1 MVASNTSRNSSV
13 TITAITALNV
23 VATDVSYVYGS
34 GPLPALNKVS
44 YNGFLDNDTP
54 SSLGGTLSCTTVANP
69 TSTVGDYDITCGG
82 LTSSNYVIHYIPA
95 KLHIVPAGST
105 TSMPT
110 LISGTV
116 GTAVTLSASVAPV
129 SPSTATVNE
138 GTLSFSIVDGT
149 GAQKATAGPASVSGG
164 SASAQLNTS
173 GLADGGYTVKA
184 SYAPGK
190 DFTGSSTNLQTTL
203 FLLRAGVQ
211 LASTDVEVVPDW
223 QAPGFGVAQANLT
236 NANIIVDGTQ
246 GSPGDTLV
254 VAQYKTDPQAVAPP
268 SPVNNYF
275 DVYVPPATSFG
286 LIKVQICPPSL
297 GSGQVI
303 YWWNGTAW
311 AQVSD
316 QNYDPGTECAT
327 AIIQATG
334 SAPSVAQLSGTPFGE
349 QSTSGSQC
357 TLSAYPLQ
365 NGALTLNKAI
375 ISGCDLRKAALGGA
389 NLNKVVAIGAYLRD
403 AVLQGTNLNGANLAQ
418 AYLAGANLSGANL
431 SGATLKGA
439 NLSGVHWNNTTC
451 PDGTNSNND
460 GGTCIGH
467 L

>member
-1 MVASNTSRNSSV
+1 
-13 TITAITALNV
+13 
-23 VATDVSYVYGS
+23 
-34 GPLPALNKVS
+34 
-44 YNGFLDNDTP
+44 
-54 SSLGGTLSCTTVANP
+54 
-69 TSTVGDYDITCGG
+69 
-82 LTSSNYVIHYIPA
+82 
-95 KLHIVPAGST
+95 
-105 TSMPT
+105 
-110 LISGTV
+110 
-116 GTAVTLSASVAPV
+116 
-129 SPSTATVNE
+129 
-138 GTLSFSIVDGT
+138 
-149 GAQKATAGPASVSGG
+149 
-164 SASAQLNTS
+164 
-173 GLADGGYTVKA
+173 
-184 SYAPGK
+184 
-190 DFTGSSTNLQTTL
+190 L

-211 LASTDVEVVPDW
+211 LASTDVEVVPDFA
-223 QAPGFGVAQANLT
+223 APGTGVAQANLT

-311 AQVSD
+311 TQVSD
-316 QNYDPGTECAT
+316 QNYDPRTACAT
-327 AIIQATG
+327 AVIQPTG
-334 SAPSVAQLSGTPFGE
+334 SAPTVAQLSGTPFGE

-357 TLSAYPLQ
+357 TLSAYPSQ
-365 NGALTLNKAI
+365 NGALNLSKGT
-375 ISGCDLRKAALGGA
+375 ISGCDLRKAALSGA

-403 AVLQGTNLNGANLAQ
+403 AVLQGANLNGANLTQ
-418 AYLAGANLSGANL
+418 AYLAGANLAGANLSGANL
-431 SGATLKGA
+431 KGA
-439 NLSGVHWNNTTC
+439 NVSGVQWNNTTC